1 MNTKNLRWR
10 ISRRAQVWRHAL
22 KDDELYNHLV
32 GSLFTSRSS
41 LNSAN
46 VLGVAVAVAGYTLTS
61 DYRFLLLAAITL
73 VTGIV
78 RSAVFYGFKR
88 RKNDLRTR
96 ADGAYYER
104 RFFVASALFTAAFG
118 MSCYLLIQYPAA
130 TGTHAIAGGAA
141 VGYALGVVA
150 RNAGRPY
157 IVIVQVVLSICPMLV
172 GYALMHNTYGIVA
185 VLLLAGTMVAA
196 ISVTFSLHQ
205 NVIAVY
211 NADKATQHLAMYDS
225 LTGLMNRYTFGE
237 QIAHAI
243 ATEPDKGFAILYI
256 DLDRFKDIND
266 TLGHTAGDAVIIEV
280 ARRLRAVTRGGDF
293 IARFGGDEFLVKIS
307 GADLAETSQIVERI
321 VTALTQPQSV
331 DGKVFAPSA
340 SIGVAL
346 FPENGQIAGDI
357 IKKADIAL
365 YEAKRAGG
373 KTFRTFAPDMEQD
386 LHAQRALRHEIELA
400 VERHEFVLHYQPI
413 YELGSRNIIAV
424 EALLRWNHPTR
435 GLLRPDAFI
444 AVAEETRTIIEIG
457 EQVLDAACRMAVRLP
472 EHIAVA
478 VNLST
483 IQFCQPERLIGAVR
497 GSLQR
502 SGLRPNRLHL
512 EITESL
518 LLANTPSTRKTLDA
532 LTGTGARL
540 ALDDFGTGYSSLSYI
555 LDFPFSKIKIDKKFT
570 GSLYLNTASPAIIKA
585 VAQLAGDLSLEVVVE
600 GIETPEQEAYVRTLG
615 PTQGQGYLFSVP
627 LASEDLLS
635 RLARQPGNWQPLSL
649 AS

>member
-10 ISRRAQVWRHAL
+10 VSRRAQVWRHAQ

-32 GSLFTSRSS
+32 GSLFTSQSS

-46 VLGVAVAVAGYTLTS
+46 VMGAAIAVAGFALTHN
-61 DYRFLLLAAITL
+61 RLFLVLAALTL
-73 VTGIV
+73 IFGAARTVLFHSFI
-78 RSAVFYGFKR
+78 R
-88 RKNDLRTR
+88 RRDKLKTRT
-96 ADGAYYER
+96 DGAYYEQ
-104 RFFVASALFTAAFG
+104 RFFLYSVLFTAAFG
-118 MSCYLLIQYPAA
+118 MSCYELIRYPLTSGA
-130 TGTHAIAGGAA
+130 HAIATGAA
-141 VGYALGVVA
+141 VGYAMGVVA
-150 RNAGRPY
+150 RNAGRTS
-157 IVIVQVVLSICPMLV
+157 IVIVQVLLMLV
-172 GYALMHNTYGIVA
+172 PMIIGFALMHNTYGNTA
-185 VLLLAGTMVAA
+185 ALLLAGTIITT
-196 ISVTFSLHQ
+196 ISVTFSLHK

-211 NADKATQHLAMYDS
+211 NADKATQHLAMYDN

-243 ATEPDKGFAILYI
+243 ATEPDKKFAILYI

-307 GADLAETSQIVERI
+307 GADLAETSRIVERI

-373 KTFRTFAPDMEQD
+373 KTFRIFAPDMEHD
-386 LHAQRALRHEIELA
+386 LHAQRALRSEIELA
-400 VERHEFVLHYQPI
+400 VERHEFFLHYQPI

-444 AVAEETRTIIEIG
+444 AVAEETRAIIDIG

-600 GIETPEQEAYVRTLG
+600 GIETMEQEAYVRTLG

-627 LASEDLLS
+627 LASEELLS